1 MNVIYTGKPEAL
13 TPAENRKIERKFAKL
28 SKLLDNYRGEA
39 EAHVIL
45 AMERHLKRAEITV
58 RYHDHTLVSESTA
71 ADFFTAT
78 SDAADKLE
86 KQVLKVRTK
95 WRDTK
100 RGPKEE
106 RLVASAAAEAPA
118 RAREPKRAAASEP
131 KRPAAARR
139 APVESEEPEVE
150 AGTEVLRVNQHEG
163 RKPMTLDEAVL
174 EIDTRDYVVYRD
186 AGTGRV
192 SVLIRR
198 RDGKLDLIEA

>member
-1 MNVIYTGKPEAL
+1 MNIIYTGKPEAL
-13 TPAENRKIERKFAKL
+13 TPGESQKIERKFAKL
-28 SKLLDNYRGEA
+28 SKLIDNYRGEA

-58 RYHDHTLVSESTA
+58 RYHDRTLVSESTA

-78 SDAADKLE
+78 GDAIDKLE
-86 KQVLKVRTK
+86 QQILKVRTK

-100 RGPKEE
+100 RGPKQEPQA
-106 RLVASAAAEAPA
+106 ASAAAEAPVPA
-118 RAREPKRAAASEP
+118 RSPKRA
-131 KRPAAARR
+131 AAARR

-150 AGTEVLRVNQHEG
+150 AGTEVLRVNQHEE

>member
-1 MNVIYTGKPEAL
+1 MNIIYTGKPEAL

-28 SKLLDNYRGEA
+28 SKLIDNSRGEA

-45 AMERHLKRAEITV
+45 SMERHLKRAEITV
-58 RYHDHTLVSESTA
+58 RYHDHKLASESAA
-71 ADFFTAT
+71 ADFFTAAG
-78 SDAADKLE
+78 DALDKLE
-86 KQVLKVRTK
+86 KQILKVRTK

-100 RGPKEE
+100 RGPKQ
-106 RLVASAAAEAPA
+106 APQAGSAAPA
-118 RAREPKRAAASEP
+118 RAREPKRAATQ
-131 KRPAAARR
+131 RR
-139 APVESEEPEVE
+139 APAEPEIESEEIE
-150 AGTEVLRVNQHEG
+150 TERDVLRVNHHEG

-174 EIDTRDYVVYRD
+174 EIDARDYVVYRD